1 MNAANDSRTILLV
14 EDDERI
20 RLEVLDALQAAGFTV
35 SVAATLAESQVKV
48 QSNIDLILLDLGLP
62 DGDGLDLCRSLR
74 ASGSDIPIILLT
86 ARDAPEQRVRGLD
99 VGADDYVV
107 KPFHMPE
114 LVARIRGLFRR
125 SGGKSSTGMLRADS
139 LWLDPQ
145 ARTVG
150 RDEQRLE
157 LKPREFDLL
166 HFMMSNPGR
175 AWTRDQLIERVW
187 GKSFDG
193 DARTVDLHIARLRS
207 KIEKDPSDPRY
218 VETVWG
224 VGYRFQE
231 ES

>member
-1 MNAANDSRTILLV
+1 MSKATDPDRILLV

-20 RLEVLDALQAAGFTV
+20 RLEVLDALQAGGFVV
-35 SVAATLAESQVKV
+35 SVAATLKEATDLV
-48 QSNIDLILLDLGLP
+48 QNGFDLVLLDLGLP

-74 ASGSDIPIILLT
+74 ASGDDMPIILLT

-114 LVARIRGLFRR
+114 LVARIRGLLRR
-125 SGGKSSTGMLRADS
+125 SGSKTATGLLRADT

-150 RDEQRLE
+150 RDDQRLD

-166 HFMMSNPGR
+166 QFMMTNPGR

-207 KIEKDPSDPRY
+207 KIETDPSDPRY

-224 VGYRFQE
+224 VGYRFQD